1 MKIGS
6 ILLTFGLL
14 VIPVIRAGE
23 MPATAKESL
32 IAAKELTSQQDA
44 MAIIRKQL
52 ALALST
58 NKEQASLTDALAA
71 CRRLAAPSFIID
83 LLSDPSY
90 GWKRMAPST
99 LCHNDGFYTRLLSP
113 NG

>member
-1 MKIGS
+1 
-6 ILLTFGLL
+6 
-14 VIPVIRAGE
+14 
-23 MPATAKESL
+23 MPATAKESA
-32 IAAKELTSQQDA
+32 IELTSQQDA

-52 ALALST
+52 ALALSE

-83 LLSDPSY
+83 LLSDPKY
-90 GWKRMAPST
+90 GWNRMAPTT
-99 LCHNDGFYTRLLSP
+99 LCHNDDFSTRSLSP